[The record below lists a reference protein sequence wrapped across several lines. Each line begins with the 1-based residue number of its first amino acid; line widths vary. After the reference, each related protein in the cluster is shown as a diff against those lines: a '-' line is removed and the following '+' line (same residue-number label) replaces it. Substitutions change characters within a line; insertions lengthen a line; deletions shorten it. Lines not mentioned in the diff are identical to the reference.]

1 MSRHYK
7 ERNEMNAIMVIMP
20 YKWNG
25 VWVFDDENTGL
36 EREPFVSG
44 ADDIIDVMVEQ
55 VENAESGFILTFS
68 HLPFPGHDLELIRQH
83 EESGGWW
90 YHSPVLDMDGWLCPA
105 LFLYYDEAPLRLYAQ
120 FSAIV

>member
-1 MSRHYK
+1 
-7 ERNEMNAIMVIMP
+7 MNAIMVIMP

-25 VWVFDDENTGL
+25 IWVFDDENTGL

-55 VENAESGFILTFS
+55 LENAEGGFILTFS
-68 HLPFPGHDLELIRQH
+68 HLPFPGNDLELVRQH
-83 EESGGWW
+83 EDGGGWW

-105 LFLYYDEAPLRLYAQ
+105 LFLYYEDAPIRLYAK
-120 FSAIV
+120 FSSIERGDINE

>member
-1 MSRHYK
+1 
-7 ERNEMNAIMVIMP
+7 MNAIMVIKP

-25 VWVFDDENTGL
+25 MWVFDDENTGL

-44 ADDIIDVMVEQ
+44 ADAIIDVMVEG

-68 HLPFPGHDLELIRQH
+68 HVKFPGHDLELIRRH
-83 EESGGWW
+83 EQSGGWW

-105 LFLYYDEAPLRLYAQ
+105 LFLYYEEAPLHLYAR
-120 FSAIV
+120 FSGIAPSN